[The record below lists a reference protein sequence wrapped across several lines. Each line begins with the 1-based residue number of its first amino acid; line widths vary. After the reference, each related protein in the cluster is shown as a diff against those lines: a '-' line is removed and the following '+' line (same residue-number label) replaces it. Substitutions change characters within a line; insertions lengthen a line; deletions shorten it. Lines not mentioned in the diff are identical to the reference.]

1 MMNYGPKTK
10 LLAGMNEPHQ
20 RGRKHPLRLYTFQ
33 PGHPHTTLM
42 CGDFRHPP
50 DIVIGIPV
58 CNEKE
63 RIVACIDALAKTLS
77 NYPRAGVVLL
87 VNNSSDASSNIAHRA
102 LRSRGM
108 TGIVIDTMLTPAMA
122 TAGWA
127 RRLALDVAAE
137 WAGRN
142 TVLMTTDADG
152 RVAADWAE
160 ANLALLAEGAHLV
173 CGRII
178 PDAAEAAILPAS
190 IARSNALE
198 CNYTRLSI
206 ELDALLDPRP
216 HNPWP
221 HHGLAS
227 GASLAITVADYVS
240 VGRMPPLDCSEDRAF
255 AALVER
261 HDLCVRHSDAPLV
274 TVSCRLTGRAQGG
287 MADAIAARIADP
299 DSFADQRLLPAGITA
314 HRANVRAALRAA
326 WLNKCDTGQF
336 MRLLG
341 LSPTHANRALCAQT
355 FGACWE
361 VVEAG
366 ASSFGANRM
375 RPSDLARELPELTAL
390 VRLARAAR

>member
-1 MMNYGPKTK
+1 MDESLNTK
-10 LLAGMNEPHQ
+10 LLAGTIEPGQ
-20 RGRKHPLRLYTFQ
+20 SERKHPLRLDRAQ
-33 PGHPHTTLM
+33 PCRPHTTLM

-63 RIVACIDALAKTLS
+63 RIIACIDALATALAH
-77 NYPRAGVVLL
+77 YPRAGIVLL
-87 VNNSSDASSNIAHRA
+87 VNNSSDASAKIAHRA
-102 LRSRGM
+102 LRSHGM
-108 TGIVIDTMLTPAMA
+108 TGIVIDTTLTPAMA

-137 WAGRN
+137 WAGPN

-152 RVAADWAE
+152 RVAPDWAE

-178 PDAAEAAILPAS
+178 PDAAEAAILPKS
-190 IARSNALE
+190 IAKSDALE
-198 CNYTRLSI
+198 CSYTKLSI
-206 ELDALLDPRP
+206 ELDAVLDPRP

-227 GASLAITVADYVS
+227 GASLAITVADYLL

-299 DSFADQRLLPAGITA
+299 DSFADQRLLPARITA
-314 HRANVRAALRAA
+314 HRANMRAALRAS
-326 WLNKCDTGQF
+326 WLGTCDIGQF
-336 MRLLG
+336 MRPLG
-341 LSPTHANRALCAQT
+341 VSSAHAERALRALT

-361 VVEAG
+361 EVEAG
-366 ASSFGANRM
+366 ISSLRADRM

-390 VRLARAAR
+390 VSLARAA